1 MLYGLGPYSVT
12 DAAGKEYT
20 LNALTITDPTSGHFE
35 IAELPNRRAHT
46 ILPISL
52 VRTLFSRYP
61 ILKQVIYD
69 NRKEFLGEEF
79 QETIQSLGI
88 EPTPTTFKNLNANF
102 VERIYLTLGNMLRTM
117 MLEEVVLDPKDPWF
131 GIPSK
136 RTWAI

>member
-1 MLYGLGPYSVT
+1 M
-12 DAAGKEYT
+12 
-20 LNALTITDPTSGHFE
+20 
-35 IAELPNRRAHT
+35 
-46 ILPISL
+46 
-52 VRTLFSRYP
+52 FSRYP